1 MAAGGGFCLN
11 PLWAQNWYNTTDSVT
26 SSISQTFHIRMC
38 HMGLFP
44 PWDLKSL
51 PLLSHSHALFFC
63 ATSFFITHK
72 KGLKTIPLF
81 GLFLDT
87 WALIQHDSSVCFFW
101 MCLMK
106 GLVGPGRGLHGVR
119 RSGWTQSFR
128 TRHSQVGEATFH
140 WLVFPPPAR
149 GRTNNN
155 KHC

>member
-1 MAAGGGFCLN
+1 MAAGGFCLN

-51 PLLSHSHALFFC
+51 PLLSHSHALFFV
-63 ATSFFITHK
+63 
-72 KGLKTIPLF
+72 PL
-81 GLFLDT
+81 LFLLRIKRPENDST
-87 WALIQHDSSVCFFW
+87 FRPVSRHLGLIQHDSSVWFVLNEVDERLGW
-101 MCLMK
+101 S
-106 GLVGPGRGLHGVR
+106 GRGLHGVR

-149 GRTNNN
+149 GRANNN